1 MTDCIQT
8 GFDFGSGFGKKM
20 SADFVGPTLTS
31 DGGLHLLKQTETKL
45 NLFSRLARCFRDG
58 RDPLRVQ
65 HSVAELLAQRVYGL
79 ALGYEDL
86 NDHDRLRHD
95 PLLGAVSG
103 KSDQRKLLAGKST
116 LNRLEL
122 STEEVSRYKKISC
135 DTPAIDRLLVD
146 VFLEAHP
153 VAPAQI
159 TLDLDSTDLTLH
171 GHQEARFFHGYYGDY
186 CYLPFYIF
194 AGGHLLYARLRPS
207 NQDGAAGCVEEV
219 QAVVERIRQ
228 AWPTVRI
235 IVRGDS
241 GFCRDELLTWCESQK
256 VPVDYVVGLARNPRL
271 EAKLIPWMQE
281 ARAIRAITE
290 KPARAFAE
298 LRYQTETG
306 SWSCQRRVVGKA
318 EALCGKE
325 NPRYVVTT
333 LPEGEWDA
341 RTLYEKLYC
350 ARGEMENRIKEQLS
364 MFADRVSAETM
375 AANQLRVYLA
385 GMAYVLMTALRRIG
399 LAGTEMARS
408 QAVTIRSRL
417 LKIGA
422 QVKVTAGRM
431 WVHLTE
437 AFPLQAVSW
446 HVAARL
452 RC

>member
-1 MTDCIQT
+1 V
-8 GFDFGSGFGKKM
+8 DF
-20 SADFVGPTLTS
+20 AGPTLTS
-31 DGGLHLLKQTETKL
+31 DGGLLLLKQTDTKL
-45 NLFSRLARCFRDG
+45 NLLSRLAHCFRDA

-65 HSVAELLAQRVYGL
+65 HSVAELLSQRVYSL
-79 ALGYEDL
+79 AMGYEDL

-103 KSDQRKLLAGKST
+103 KADKQKFLAGKST

-122 STEEVSRYKKISC
+122 STEQATRYKKIFC

-159 TLDLDSTDLTLH
+159 ILDLDSTDLPLY
-171 GHQEARFFHGYYGDY
+171 GHQEQRFFHGYYDEY
-186 CYLPFYIF
+186 CYLPLYIF
-194 AGGHLLYARLRPS
+194 AGEHLLCSRLRAA
-207 NQDGAAGCVEEV
+207 NQDGSAGCVEEV
-219 QAVVERIRQ
+219 KAIVERIRQ
-228 AWPTVRI
+228 AWPLVRI

-241 GFCRDELLTWCESQK
+241 GFCRDELLSWCESQA
-256 VPVDYVVGLARNPRL
+256 VRVDYGVGLARNPRL
-271 EAKLIPWMQE
+271 ETMLVRWMEQ
-281 ARAIRAITE
+281 ARAIRAITG

-298 LRYQTETG
+298 FDYQTRSG
-306 SWSCQRRVVGKA
+306 SWSRERRVVGKA

-325 NPRYVVTT
+325 NPRYVVTSLT
-333 LPEGEWDA
+333 EKEWDA
-341 RTLYEKLYC
+341 RALYEELYC

-364 MFADRVSAETM
+364 LFATRVSAETM

-385 GMAYVLMTALRRIG
+385 GMAYVLVSALRRIG
-399 LAGTEMARS
+399 LAGTEMARA

-422 QVKVTAGRM
+422 QVKVTARRV
-431 WVHLTE
+431 WVHMSE
-437 AFPLQAVSW
+437 AFPLQAVFW
-446 HVAARL
+446 HAAARL

>member
-1 MTDCIQT
+1 M
-8 GFDFGSGFGKKM
+8 
-20 SADFVGPTLTS
+20 
-31 DGGLHLLKQTETKL
+31 
-45 NLFSRLARCFRDG
+45 
-58 RDPLRVQ
+58 RVQ
-65 HSVAELLAQRVYGL
+65 HSVAELLSQRVFSL

-103 KSDQRKLLAGKST
+103 KADKTKLLAGKST

-122 STEEVSRYKKISC
+122 STKEATRYKKISC
-135 DTPAIDRLLVD
+135 DTQAIDRLLID

-159 TLDLDSTDLTLH
+159 VLDLDSTDLPLH
-171 GHQEARFFHGYYGDY
+171 GHQEQRFFHGYYDEY
-186 CYLPFYIF
+186 CYLPLYIF
-194 AGGHLLYARLRPS
+194 AGEHLLCARLRPS

-219 QAVVERIRQ
+219 KAIVERIRQ
-228 AWPTVRI
+228 AWPKVRI

-241 GFCRDELLTWCESQK
+241 GFCRDALLSWCESQA
-256 VPVDYVVGLARNPRL
+256 VRVDYVVGLARNPRL
-271 EAKLIPWMQE
+271 ETMLARWMEQ

-298 LRYQTETG
+298 FDYQTQTG
-306 SWSCQRRVVGKA
+306 SWSCERRVVGKA

-325 NPRYVVTT
+325 NPRYVVTS
-333 LPEGEWDA
+333 LMEKEWDA
-341 RTLYEKLYC
+341 RGLYEDLYC
-350 ARGEMENRIKEQLS
+350 ARGEMENRIREQLTL
-364 MFADRVSAETM
+364 FAGRVSAETM
-375 AANQLRVYLA
+375 AANQMRVYLA
-385 GMAYVLMTALRRIG
+385 GMAYVLVSALRRIG
-399 LAGTEMARS
+399 LAGTEMARA

-422 QVKVTAGRM
+422 QVKVTARRV

-437 AFPLQAVSW
+437 AFPLQAVFW
-446 HVAARL
+446 HAAARL